1 MTAIQ
6 VYSLSH
12 SGPFWPENLM
22 LCVSR
27 AWERAVISLCAPAV
41 NNKFVIQNKTLSY
54 SISEKIMV
62 LPMS

>member
-27 AWERAVISLCAPAV
+27 AWERAVISLPLSFFLPEPAPGVCGRRACLKV
-41 NNKFVIQNKTLSY
+41 KV
-54 SISEKIMV
+54 V
-62 LPMS
+62 